1 MQLRRRNGL
10 ESRGHAP
17 CDIPCSAT
25 HSHLYI
31 SVYRTAR
38 PRVAT
43 AVATYTATQLQGY
56 TPWPDDGPECPVC
69 RNDRLHLVCI
79 WEFARRVRRRGGG
92 GIADEKHG
100 PSIRIPADEFRNH
113 KKEGHG
119 HPHSRKPVPHLRHRD
134 NRVESISTRFH
145 IPVLAL
151 RIWEGA
157 DLSLYSTTVAS
168 VGMAPR
174 TAAYSVG

>member
-1 MQLRRRNGL
+1 MRHSVFGDAFALIYKCIPNGPPP
-10 ESRGHAP
+10 SRYGRSDLH
-17 CDIPCSAT
+17 
-25 HSHLYI
+25 
-31 SVYRTAR
+31 R
-38 PRVAT
+38 
-43 AVATYTATQLQGY
+43 YTATGLHAMAGRRSRMPSMPQR
-56 TPWPDDGPECPVC
+56 PFAS
-69 RNDRLHLVCI
+69 RLHLGICETGSAT
-79 WEFARRVRRRGGG
+79 WRGGV
-92 GIADEKHG
+92 ADEKHG